1 MATTVCVGT
10 YGSRAW
16 ADRARRA
23 IESADAQAETIHVH
37 AATLAEA
44 RNRAASQAS
53 GDRLIFLDAD
63 DRLAPGY
70 VAAVETVATDL
81 VQTAISYADADPVML
96 TTPDMTRRNY
106 LHVGTAVNS
115 SLFETVGGFHEWE
128 CYEDWELWL
137 RILAADATVGQA
149 PAAVYHADGG
159 GRNDLPR
166 PVQLAAWRAI
176 RRLHQGAP

>member
-1 MATTVCVGT
+1 MAASVVVAT
-10 YGSRAW
+10 YGDRAW
-16 ADRARRA
+16 AARARRA
-23 IESADAQAETIHVH
+23 IESAEPQAETIHVH
-37 AATLAEA
+37 GDTLAGA
-44 RNRAASQAS
+44 RNAGAAKAT

-63 DRLAPGY
+63 DRLAAGY
-70 VAAVETVATDL
+70 VAAVESVDADL
-81 VQTAISYADADPVML
+81 VQTSISYADAPPVML

-115 SLFETVGGFHEWE
+115 VLFETVGGFHEWD

-137 RILAADATVGQA
+137 RCLAAGATVGQA

-166 PVQLAAWRAI
+166 RTQLAAWRAI
-176 RRLHQGAP
+176 RHRHHLGA

>member
-1 MATTVCVGT
+1 MATTVVVGT
-10 YGSRAW
+10 YGDRSW
-16 ADRARRA
+16 AARARRA
-23 IESADAQAETIHVH
+23 VRSAEGQAETIHVH
-37 AATLAEA
+37 GATLADA
-44 RNRAASQAS
+44 RNTGASRAA

-70 VAAVETVATDL
+70 IEAVETVDADL

-96 TTPDMTRRNY
+96 ATDDMTRRNY

-115 SLFETVGGFHEWE
+115 RLFETVGGFHEWA

-137 RILAADATVGQA
+137 RILAAGATVGQA

-166 PVQLAAWRAI
+166 PIQLATWRAI
-176 RRLHQGAP
+176 RRLHQGAA

>member
-10 YGSRAW
+10 YGDRSW

-23 IESADAQAETIHVH
+23 IESADPQAETIHVH
-37 AATLAEA
+37 GATLAEA
-44 RNRAASQAS
+44 RNAAASQAS

-63 DRLAPGY
+63 DRLAAGY
-70 VAAVETVATDL
+70 VAAVETVAADL
-81 VQTAISYADADPVML
+81 VQTAISYADAPPVML
-96 TTPDMTRRNY
+96 TTPDMATRNY

-137 RILAADATVGQA
+137 RCIAAGGTVGYA
-149 PAAVYHADGG
+149 AGAVYHADGS

-166 PVQLAAWRAI
+166 PIQLAAWRAI
-176 RRLHQGAP
+176 RRLQGAA